1 MLSTLSSCWFFPPEN
16 MSRWNN
22 KHPLPLPQAGEVKR
36 SLSAKE
42 KQSVMGRRDLDMR
55 ARVECRHQRRSNW
68 EILSGHRISATPTPQ
83 KPSENWDECS
93 SLFLLDS
100 IQFSIPTSP
109 IGMNVL
115 LLLHCS
121 HPTQS
126 SSDHLKVRRERCL
139 SPKAHNSCCHTS
151 TENLQFS
158 TNPDKKQSSLW
169 KLKIKKTNNWRRREY
184 ACSQLKRSFWV
195 ATTLALNMK
204 NKAKKGRK
212 DASCSVRQKK
222 NKVDSQVANSK

>member
-1 MLSTLSSCWFFPPEN
+1 MLSTLSSSFEFFPEN

-22 KHPLPLPQAGEVKR
+22 KHLLPPLFHNRRGEKVSFSQRTTVCDGRRRPRHAGECR
-36 SLSAKE
+36 
-42 KQSVMGRRDLDMR
+42 
-55 ARVECRHQRRSNW
+55 ECRHQRRSNW

-109 IGMNVL
+109 IGMNAL

-121 HPTQS
+121 HPTQF

-139 SPKAHNSCCHTS
+139 RPKAHNSCCHTS

-158 TNPDKKQSSLW
+158 TNPDKKQSSLR
-169 KLKIKKTNNWRRREY
+169 KTKIREY
-184 ACSQLKRSFWV
+184 KQ
-195 ATTLALNMK
+195 
-204 NKAKKGRK
+204 
-212 DASCSVRQKK
+212 
-222 NKVDSQVANSK
+222 